1 MLILLLIV
9 AQMYIT
15 ALLQITIMLE
25 ELGVEYDAW
34 RISIGGDQFGSG
46 FVKLNPNSKIP
57 AMYDYG
63 SKEEPIRVFESGSI
77 LMYLSEK
84 FNGQFMPKD
93 LRGRTE
99 CINWLMW
106 QMGSA
111 PYIGGGSVFRNEKS
125 CHEMGPSNGKA

>member
-1 MLILLLIV
+1 MFDAHFTLNSCTDV
-9 AQMYIT
+9 HHN
-15 ALLQITIMLE
+15 LLQITIMLE

-34 RISIGGDQFGSG
+34 RISIAGDQFGSG

-99 CINWLMW
+99 CINGLMW

-111 PYIGGGSVFRNEKS
+111 PYIGGG
-125 CHEMGPSNGKA
+125 